1 MRTRGRSRNYKMKF
15 VKSALFVAALVTA
28 ACSNGGEET
37 AKKTPPPLLA
47 AQRGVVMPLAA
58 AVREIRFRP
67 YVPAGQLLAV
77 AAIPGLGGNDSPA
90 THGIAFEYAHRGRAL
105 LLSEWPR
112 QGLNVAVG
120 NTPVARTPCVPVAIS
135 KNAVIWSPRRAQI
148 VISLQPDGDADRR
161 FIDDE
166 ARRLIT
172 RGAC

>member
-1 MRTRGRSRNYKMKF
+1 MSKVRMKRF
-15 VKSALFVAALVTA
+15 ISALAIAAIATA
-28 ACSNGGEET
+28 ACSHNGENEA

-77 AAIPGLGGNDSPA
+77 AAIPGLGGNDAPA
-90 THGIAFEYAHRGRAL
+90 TRGIAFEYAHRGRAL

-112 QGLNVAVG
+112 QEFDVAVG
-120 NTPVARTPCVPVAIS
+120 STPVARTPCVPVAIS
-135 KNAVIWSPRRAQI
+135 KNAVIWAARRAQI
-148 VISLQPDGDADRR
+148 VISLQPDGDADRK